1 MSIPG
6 GPKLA
11 RTPVTG
17 RAASQPRSA
26 RGTPHSNVRSMR
38 SQQGQQYQQY
48 HQHVTPGTHGTHRLG
63 RTPGSQRPAPATY
76 PEVDLSADHGVSGCV
91 DRHWQASQQPAGC
104 GRGG

>member
-1 MSIPG
+1 MGERSAGGAMSIPG

-17 RAASQPRSA
+17 RAASQPRSS

-38 SQQGQQYQQY
+38 SQQGQQY

-63 RTPGSQRPAPATY
+63 RTPASQRPAPATY
-76 PEVDLSADHGVSGCV
+76 PEVDLTADHGVSGWV
-91 DRHWQASQQPAGC
+91 GGC
-104 GRGG
+104 